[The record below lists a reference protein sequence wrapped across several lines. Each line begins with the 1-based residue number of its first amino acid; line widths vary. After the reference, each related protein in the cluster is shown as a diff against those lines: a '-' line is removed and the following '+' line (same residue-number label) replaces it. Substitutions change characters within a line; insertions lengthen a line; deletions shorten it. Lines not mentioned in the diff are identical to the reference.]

1 MTANSFVGDIV
12 AVDFELSAEYK
23 SDAVYF
29 GTVQGSFSSAWSGK
43 LHRLVTQK
51 KELDLNGHYNRVATA
66 PHEWSA
72 LAPTNPSIL
81 IDANQPVTAAPA
93 IGWDG
98 KNYWVYF
105 GTGRF
110 LDEREKSDTSQQSY
124 YGIKEPLDCDR
135 NFTWGTVE
143 KTGTHN
149 GIPGDQGLLRVDEI
163 QVHQA
168 YTGLN
173 ATLSCKG
180 GSSCLPDNVST
191 FSGLIN
197 YIVGSGCAAS
207 DPTGTDGWYIQF
219 AQARE
224 RNLGQGV
231 LLGGLLTFTTYQPY
245 NDACL
250 SEGLSNL
257 YGVYYQTGTA
267 WYKPVFGT
275 NGVTTGGNT
284 VSMLPLGHGLS
295 KQPNLHVGMKDGST
309 VFLQSSTGAIF
320 EIQQPNLPLKN
331 TKTGKASWNQSMK

>member
-1 MTANSFVGDIV
+1 
-12 AVDFELSAEYK
+12 VDYALAHEFK

-29 GTVQGSFSSAWSGK
+29 GTVQGSFSSSWSGK
-43 LHRLVTQK
+43 LYRLVTQK
-51 KELDLNGHYNRVATA
+51 MGTNAEGDPVRVASV
-66 PHEWSA
+66 PHEWSGLASPNPA
-72 LAPTNPSIL
+72 LLLDTG
-81 IDANQPVTAAPA
+81 QPVTAAPA

-110 LDEREKSDTSQQSY
+110 LDEREKSDASQQSF
-124 YGIKEPLDCDR
+124 YGIKEPLNCDR
-135 NFTWGTVE
+135 NFTWTTVE

-149 GIPGDQGLLRVDEI
+149 GLPGDQGLLRVDEI

-168 YTGLN
+168 YASVD

-180 GSSCLPDNVST
+180 GGVGCLPIDPVTGYPVSS
-191 FSGLIN
+191 FKGLVN
-197 YIVGSGCAAS
+197 YIVGKGCSAE

-219 AQARE
+219 AQPRE

-245 NDACL
+245 NDVCL

-257 YGVYYQTGTA
+257 YGVYYQTGTG

-275 NGVTTGGNT
+275 NGVTTDGNT

-295 KQPNLHVGMKDGST
+295 KQPNLHVGQREGST
-309 VFLQSSTGAIF
+309 VFLQSSTGAIL

-331 TKTGKASWNQSMK
+331 SKTGKVSWNQNMK